1 MTVEKFLT
9 NGLIKTNV
17 MEFLA
22 DVWWTDQRFAKKI
35 GERTLFVTH
44 GESCSK
50 ISVDAQG
57 SISSSIVLELCSNQE
72 EADTRMFLHALHA
85 SDAAHQQIL
94 IKSLDTDVEVLA
106 CYFREYI
113 SADIFLLCGTR
124 SRARVITVTQV
135 REQLGVEVYRAL
147 PGLHVLTRCD
157 TVSSFAG
164 KGKKAALDIVKADE
178 DSRAS
183 IHRIGERGP
192 PMREDPRKMEK
203 FVCSLYNDFNCCI
216 VNDTRYKLFCKN
228 QNLQSYQLPPTHAA
242 LQKHLQR
249 ANCQA
254 YVWKHALDARI
265 LN

>member
-50 ISVDAQG
+50 ITVDAQG
-57 SISSSIVLELCSNQE
+57 SVSSSTVLELCSNQE
-72 EADTRMFLHALHA
+72 EADIRIFLHALHA